1 MTALLTLQGAATPD
15 TVILARDV
23 FDLVQV
29 VAAASIAVALPVII
43 VFLARVLAEIR
54 RTVRAIEGAGQKIR
68 TDPAL
73 ESLRKAASHVESI
86 SRRFREEADKLSGS
100 VSSVSDRLTQAS
112 RVTEERIEEFNALL
126 AVVQREAEGAFV
138 DGAAVARGIH
148 AGLEN
153 LSGLG
158 ARHRSGSGPGDAADE
173 ELQEEEAG
181 SSDESRG

>member
-1 MTALLTLQGAATPD
+1 MTAPLTLQGAVAPD

-29 VAAASIAVALPVII
+29 VAAASIAVALPVIL
-43 VFLARVLAEIR
+43 VLLARLLAEIR
-54 RTVRAIEGAGQKIR
+54 RTVRTIEGAGQKIR
-68 TDPAL
+68 ADPGL

-86 SRRFREEADKLSGS
+86 SGRFREEADKLSGS

-112 RVTEERIEEFNALL
+112 RVMDERIEEFNALL
-126 AVVQREAEGAFV
+126 AAVQREAEGAFV

-153 LSGLG
+153 LGGLG
-158 ARHRSGSGPGDAADE
+158 PRHRSGNGPGDAADE
-173 ELQEEEAG
+173 ELQEEDAG
-181 SSDESRG
+181 SSDESPG